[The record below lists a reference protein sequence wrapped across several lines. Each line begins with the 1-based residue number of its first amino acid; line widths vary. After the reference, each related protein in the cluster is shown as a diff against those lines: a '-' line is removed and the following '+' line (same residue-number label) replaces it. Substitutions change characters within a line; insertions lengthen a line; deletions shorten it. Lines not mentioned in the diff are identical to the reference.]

1 MLAVSRSQNLYCSH
15 RLNTTEVDSLYLE
28 MCSGDIYKIQMCYFI
43 DKKLIMMVEVMFK
56 NWGLDSP
63 GRQKQ
68 SPRDYHPTGRPGKQS
83 SRQLAFS
90 GSFLSEGPHGRG
102 AKAAVGTQRRFC

>member
-1 MLAVSRSQNLYCSH
+1 
-15 RLNTTEVDSLYLE
+15 
-28 MCSGDIYKIQMCYFI
+28 
-43 DKKLIMMVEVMFK
+43 MMVEVMFK
-56 NWGLDSP
+56 NWGLDRQPKETVQDRGGLDVILQDLQLREVRKQSQ